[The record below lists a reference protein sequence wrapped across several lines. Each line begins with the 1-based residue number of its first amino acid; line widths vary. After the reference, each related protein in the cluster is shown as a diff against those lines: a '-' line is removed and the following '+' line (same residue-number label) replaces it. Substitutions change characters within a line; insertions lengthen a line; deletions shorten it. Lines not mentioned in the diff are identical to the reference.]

1 MKKHVALLP
10 LIAALLLTACKADE
24 PEPDEN
30 ELITTI
36 TLRFTEGG
44 TTRTFSAKD
53 PDGEGGAA
61 PVLDK
66 ITLAPN
72 KTYDLA
78 IEFKD
83 ESKSPVVDIT
93 SEILEEADEHLVV
106 YTPNPS
112 GLMTVTVTDKDA
124 KNYPIG
130 LKGTAQTQATA
141 GTGKL
146 TVQLRH
152 QPGTKNGTPGPG
164 SDDANVTFDVEI
176 K

>member
-1 MKKHVALLP
+1 MNKRVAFLP
-10 LIAALLLTACKADE
+10 LIAAILLAGCKADD

-30 ELITTI
+30 ELITTVM
-36 TLRFTEGG
+36 LRFTSGG

-53 PDGEGGAA
+53 LDGDGGVA

-72 KTYDLA
+72 VTYDLA
-78 IEFKD
+78 VEFKD

-93 SEILEEADEHLVV
+93 SEVSEEADEHLVI

-112 GLMTVTVTDKDA
+112 GLMTVTVTDKDS
-124 KNYPIG
+124 KNLPIG
-130 LKGTAQTQATA
+130 LRGTARTQATA

-176 K
+176 N